1 MLQVKKLN
9 LYLGQQH
16 ILHDIN
22 LTIESTGELIGIMG
36 PNGAGKSSFI
46 KSILGEFKASGEV
59 YWHDKPINQQLK
71 QLTYIPQ
78 RNQLDL
84 DFPITVQ
91 DSLLTGYYATSG
103 WFRPLIKEAYQ
114 KMDQL
119 MSELQLTELKDKTL
133 NQLSG
138 GQLQRVLL
146 AKSLMKDSDLLC
158 LDEPFVGIDFKSEE
172 IMINML
178 RRLKSEG
185 KLIIIVHHDIQ
196 KAKLY
201 FDRIILLNRTIK
213 FFGTAS
219 EALTEHNIKEVFLKE
234 GVTP

>member
-1 MLQVKKLN
+1 
-9 LYLGQQH
+9 
-16 ILHDIN
+16 
-22 LTIESTGELIGIMG
+22 
-36 PNGAGKSSFI
+36 
-46 KSILGEFKASGEV
+46 
-59 YWHDKPINQQLK
+59 
-71 QLTYIPQ
+71 
-78 RNQLDL
+78 
-84 DFPITVQ
+84 
-91 DSLLTGYYATSG
+91 
-103 WFRPLIKEAYQ
+103 
-114 KMDQL
+114 

-213 FFGTAS
+213 FFGSAS
-219 EALTEHNIKEVFLKE
+219 GSFNRTQY
-234 GVTP
+234 

>member
-1 MLQVKKLN
+1 MLQVKNLN

-22 LTIESTGELIGIMG
+22 LTIKSTGELIGIMG

-59 YWHDKPINQQLK
+59 YWQDKPINQQLK

-103 WFRPLIKEAYQ
+103 WFR
-114 KMDQL
+114 
-119 MSELQLTELKDKTL
+119 
-133 NQLSG
+133 
-138 GQLQRVLL
+138 
-146 AKSLMKDSDLLC
+146 
-158 LDEPFVGIDFKSEE
+158 
-172 IMINML
+172 
-178 RRLKSEG
+178 
-185 KLIIIVHHDIQ
+185 H
-196 KAKLY
+196 
-201 FDRIILLNRTIK
+201 
-213 FFGTAS
+213 
-219 EALTEHNIKEVFLKE
+219 
-234 GVTP
+234 

>member
-1 MLQVKKLN
+1 
-9 LYLGQQH
+9 
-16 ILHDIN
+16 
-22 LTIESTGELIGIMG
+22 
-36 PNGAGKSSFI
+36 
-46 KSILGEFKASGEV
+46 
-59 YWHDKPINQQLK
+59 
-71 QLTYIPQ
+71 
-78 RNQLDL
+78 
-84 DFPITVQ
+84 
-91 DSLLTGYYATSG
+91 
-103 WFRPLIKEAYQ
+103 
-114 KMDQL
+114 

-196 KAKLY
+196 KPNY
-201 FDRIILLNRTIK
+201 ISIESSSSIELLNFWHSI
-213 FFGTAS
+213 
-219 EALTEHNIKEVFLKE
+219 
-234 GVTP
+234 